1 LQDALWRHAI
11 VPTSSQLPAGDALPC
26 DVRFVASSCVSSE
39 ELKRDD
45 ALPLTSDTSA
55 GGVLPSHSEHTKRA
69 YRRTKPQQGPR
80 WWRTRADPFEEIW
93 SDVCGWLAET
103 PERTAKSVLLELQ
116 QRYPGT
122 YPDEQLRT
130 LQRRVQAW
138 RAEAIL
144 VFDAQWLTEEV
155 LIGQVLPPP
164 LRGSV
169 DCVPQVSENELLQS
183 ER

>member
-1 LQDALWRHAI
+1 M
-11 VPTSSQLPAGDALPC
+11 
-26 DVRFVASSCVSSE
+26 
-39 ELKRDD
+39 
-45 ALPLTSDTSA
+45 
-55 GGVLPSHSEHTKRA
+55 KRA

-80 WWRTRADPFEEIW
+80 WWRTRTDPFEEVW
-93 SDVCGWLAET
+93 TEVCGWLAEHA
-103 PERTAKSVLLELQ
+103 ERTAKSVLLELQ
-116 QRYPGT
+116 QRYPGQ

-144 VFDAQWLTEEV
+144 VFDDHWLSEEV
-155 LIGQVLPPP
+155 LIGQMHPRP

-169 DCVPQVSENELLQS
+169 DCGPQFGSPEFVQS